1 MRLLYSHTLHGA
13 QDMKLAEY
21 ITYDGLGIA
30 ELIRN
35 REISREEA
43 LKCAMDAAEL
53 LNPEINA
60 IIELFPEPLAAS
72 DDAGA
77 PFSGVPFL
85 IKDLALHAEG
95 VLNEMGSRLA
105 QGIRAQ
111 HDTDLMKRFRQAGLR
126 TIGRASTPEFG
137 YCPTTEPVV
146 NGPSRNP
153 WDLSRMPGGSSG
165 ATAASVAAGI
175 VPLAHAND
183 GGGSIRIPASCCG
196 LVGLKP
202 SRGRVPNGPDSAEPL
217 SGLAVEFAVTRTV
230 RDAAALLDA
239 VKGPGIGDPFEIPIP
254 GETYASSMLKDAGS
268 LKIAWMNEPWSG
280 VEIDGEVRD
289 TIPKTAQLCEELGHQ
304 VTEARPPLDWE
315 HFFEAT
321 VVLWAANLAVFID
334 YAAMLTGRPVDEDHL
349 EATVLACYREG
360 KQIKA
365 ETLLRAQAAANQVC
379 RGIGRFFQEYDILL
393 TPTVAQPP
401 LPLGVINANDPGLD
415 ARAWSMRTFE
425 FCPFTPLF
433 NTTGQPAISLPLHR
447 SSANLPLG
455 VQFAGRYG
463 AEHTLLQLAR
473 QLEQAAPWPLN
484 APLLE
489 RQ

>member
-1 MRLLYSHTLHGA
+1 
-13 QDMKLAEY
+13 MKPAEY
-21 ITYDGLGIA
+21 ITHDGLGLA

-35 REISREEA
+35 GEISRAEA
-43 LKCAMDAAEL
+43 LECALDMAEL
-53 LNPEINA
+53 LNPQINT

-72 DDAGA
+72 EDTGA

-85 IKDLALHAEG
+85 IKDLGLRAEG

-105 QGIRAQ
+105 RGIRAQ
-111 HDTDLMKRFRQAGLR
+111 HDTDLMKRFRRAGLR

-137 YCPTTEPVV
+137 YCPTTEPVLY
-146 NGPSRNP
+146 GPSRNP
-153 WDLSRMPGGSSG
+153 WDLARMPGGSSG

-202 SRGRVPNGPDSAEPL
+202 TRGRVPNGPDSAEPL

-239 VKGPGIGDPFEIPIP
+239 VKGPGVGDPFEIAIP
-254 GETYASSMLKDAGS
+254 AEPYASSTQQDPGS
-268 LKIAWMNEPWSG
+268 LRIAWMNEPWSG
-280 VEIDGEVRD
+280 AGAHQEVKD
-289 TIPKTAQLCEELGHQ
+289 TVPKTAQLCEELGHR
-304 VTEARPPLDWE
+304 VTEARPELDWE
-315 HFFEAT
+315 QFFEAT

-334 YAAMLTGRPVDEDHL
+334 FAAMLTGRPVDEDHL

-360 KQIKA
+360 KQVKA
-365 ETLLRAQAAANQVC
+365 QTLLMAQATANHIC
-379 RGIGRFFQEYDILL
+379 RALGRFFQDYDVLL

-401 LPLGVINANDPGLD
+401 LPLGSINANDPDLD
-415 ARAWSMRTFE
+415 AAAWSARTFN

-433 NTTGQPAISLPLHR
+433 NMTGQPAISLPLHR
-447 SSANLPLG
+447 TAGNLPLG

-463 AEHTLLQLAR
+463 DEATLLKLAR
-473 QLEQAAPWPLN
+473 QLEQAAPWPLT
-484 APLLE
+484 APLLK
-489 RQ
+489 QQ

>member
-1 MRLLYSHTLHGA
+1 MTR
-13 QDMKLAEY
+13 QMKPAEY
-21 ITYDGLGIA
+21 ISHDGLGIA

-43 LKCAMDAAEL
+43 LDCALELAEL
-53 LNPEINA
+53 LNPQINT

-77 PFSGVPFL
+77 PFAGVPFL
-85 IKDLALHAEG
+85 IKDLGLRAEG

-105 QGIRAQ
+105 RGIRAQ
-111 HDTDLMKRFRQAGLR
+111 HDTDLMQRFRQAGLR

-137 YCPTTEPVV
+137 YCPTTEPLV

-153 WDLSRMPGGSSG
+153 WDLTKMPGGSSG

-202 SRGRVPNGPDSAEPL
+202 TRGRVPGGPDSAEPL

-239 VKGPGIGDPFEIPIP
+239 VKGPGIGDPFEIAIP
-254 GETYASSMLKDAGS
+254 PEPYAGSMLQDPGT

-280 VEIDGEVRD
+280 KKAADEVRD
-289 TIPKTAQLCEELGHQ
+289 TIPETAKLCEELGHR
-304 VTEARPPLDWE
+304 VIEARPELDWE
-315 HFFEAT
+315 QFFEAT

-334 YAAMLTGRPVDEDHL
+334 FAAMLTGRPVDEDHL

-360 KQIKA
+360 KQVKA
-365 ETLLRAQAAANQVC
+365 ETLLTAQATANRIC
-379 RGIGRFFQEYDILL
+379 RAIGRFFQDYDVLL

-401 LPLGVINANDPGLD
+401 LPLATINANDPDLD
-415 ARAWSMRTFE
+415 AKAWSARTFD

-433 NTTGQPAISLPLHR
+433 NMTGQPAISLPLHR
-447 SSANLPLG
+447 TVDSLPLG

-463 AEHTLLQLAR
+463 DETTLLQLAR
-473 QLEQAAPWPLN
+473 QLEQTAPWPLT
-484 APLLE
+484 APLL
-489 RQ
+489 

>member
-1 MRLLYSHTLHGA
+1 
-13 QDMKLAEY
+13 MKLTEY
-21 ITYDGLGIA
+21 ISYDGLGLA
-30 ELIRN
+30 ELIRS

-43 LKCAMDAAEL
+43 LKCAMEAAEL
-53 LNPEINA
+53 LNPEINT

-72 DDAGA
+72 DDADA
-77 PFSGVPFL
+77 PFFGVPFL
-85 IKDLALHAEG
+85 IKDLALRAKG

-105 QGIRAQ
+105 QGVRAQ

-153 WDLSRMPGGSSG
+153 WDLTRMPGGSSG

-202 SRGRVPNGPDSAEPL
+202 TRGRVPNGPDSAEPL
-217 SGLAVEFAVTRTV
+217 SGLAVELAVTRTV
-230 RDAAALLDA
+230 RDTAALLDA
-239 VKGPGIGDPFEIPIP
+239 VKGPGVGDPYEIAIP
-254 GETYASSMLKDAGS
+254 DEAYASSMLKDPDR

-280 VEIDGEVRD
+280 AEIDTEVKD
-289 TIPKTAQLCEELGHQ
+289 TIPKTAQLCEALGHQ
-304 VTEARPPLDWE
+304 VIEARPALVWE
-315 HFFEAT
+315 QFLEAT
-321 VVLWAANLAVFID
+321 VTLWAANLTVFID

-365 ETLLRAQAAANQVC
+365 ETLLRAQAAANHIC
-379 RGIGRFFQEYDILL
+379 RATGRFFQEYDVLL

-401 LPLGVINANDPGLD
+401 LPVGVINANDPDLD
-415 ARAWSMRTFE
+415 ARAWSERTFE

-433 NTTGQPAISLPLHR
+433 NMTGQPAISLPLQR

-489 RQ
+489 TRGHDT

>member
-1 MRLLYSHTLHGA
+1 
-13 QDMKLAEY
+13 MKPAEY
-21 ITYDGLGIA
+21 ISHDGLGLA
-30 ELIRN
+30 GLIRN
-35 REISREEA
+35 KEISSEEA
-43 LKCAMDAAEL
+43 LECALAMAEL
-53 LNPEINA
+53 LNPQINT

-77 PFSGVPFL
+77 PFFGVPFL
-85 IKDLALHAEG
+85 IKDLGLRARG

-111 HDTDLMKRFRQAGLR
+111 HDTDLMKRFRRAGLR

-137 YCPTTEPVV
+137 YCPTTEPALY
-146 NGPSRNP
+146 GPSRNP
-153 WDLSRMPGGSSG
+153 WDLTRMPGGSSG

-202 SRGRVPNGPDSAEPL
+202 SRGRVPSGPDSAEPL

-239 VKGPGIGDPFEIPIP
+239 VKGPGVGDPFEIAIP
-254 GETYASSMLKDAGS
+254 AEAYASSTLKDPGS
-268 LKIAWMNEPWSG
+268 LKIAWMSEPWSG
-280 VEIDGEVRD
+280 AGADQEVKD
-289 TIPKTAQLCEELGHQ
+289 TVPKTAQLCEELGHQ
-304 VTEARPPLDWE
+304 VTEARPELDWE
-315 HFFEAT
+315 QFFEAT

-334 YAAMLTGRPVDEDHL
+334 FAAMLTGRPVDEDHL

-360 KQIKA
+360 KQVKA
-365 ETLLRAQAAANQVC
+365 QTLLTAQATANRIC
-379 RGIGRFFQEYDILL
+379 RAVGRFFQDYDVLL

-401 LPLGVINANDPGLD
+401 LPLGSINANDPSLD
-415 ARAWSMRTFE
+415 AKAWSARTFD

-433 NTTGQPAISLPLHR
+433 NMTGQPAISLPLHR
-447 SSANLPLG
+447 TVDNLPLG

-463 AEHTLLQLAR
+463 GETTLLQLAR

-484 APLLE
+484 APLLKQ
-489 RQ
+489 R

>member
-1 MRLLYSHTLHGA
+1 
-13 QDMKLAEY
+13 MKPAEY
-21 ITYDGLGIA
+21 ISYDGLGLA

-35 REISREEA
+35 GEISREEVLACA
-43 LKCAMDAAEL
+43 LQMADL
-53 LNPEINA
+53 LNPEINT
-60 IIELFPEPLAAS
+60 IIEIFPEPLAGAE
-72 DDAGA
+72 DADA
-77 PFSGVPFL
+77 PFFGVPFL
-85 IKDLALHAEG
+85 IKDLALHAKG

-126 TIGRASTPEFG
+126 TIGRAATPEFG
-137 YCPTTEPVV
+137 YCPTTEPVI

-153 WDLSRMPGGSSG
+153 WDLTRMPGGSSG

-254 GETYASSMLKDAGS
+254 GEAYASSALKDPGS
-268 LKIAWMNEPWSG
+268 LKIAWMSESWSG
-280 VEIDGEVRD
+280 TEIDKEVKD
-289 TIPKTAQLCEELGHQ
+289 TVPKTAQLCEELGHR
-304 VTEARPPLDWE
+304 VVEAGPELDWE

-321 VVLWAANLAVFID
+321 VTLWAANLAVFID
-334 YAAMLTGRPVDEDHL
+334 YAAMLTGRPVDKDHL

-379 RGIGRFFQEYDILL
+379 RGVGRFFQEYDILL

-401 LPLGVINANDPGLD
+401 LPLGVINANDPDLD
-415 ARAWSMRTFE
+415 ARAWSKHTFD

-447 SSANLPLG
+447 NTDNLPLG

-463 AEHTLLQLAR
+463 AESTLLQLAR

-489 RQ
+489 QQ

>member
-1 MRLLYSHTLHGA
+1 
-13 QDMKLAEY
+13 MKPAEY
-21 ITYDGLGIA
+21 ITHDGLGLA

-35 REISREEA
+35 KEISRAEA
-43 LKCAMDAAEL
+43 LECALDMAEL
-53 LNPEINA
+53 LNPQINT

-105 QGIRAQ
+105 RGIRAQ

-137 YCPTTEPVV
+137 YCPTTEPVL

-153 WDLSRMPGGSSG
+153 WDLTRMPGGSSG

-202 SRGRVPNGPDSAEPL
+202 TRGRVPNGPDSAEPL
-217 SGLAVEFAVTRTV
+217 SGMAVEFAVTRTV

-239 VKGPGIGDPFEIPIP
+239 VKGPGIGDPFEIAIP
-254 GETYASSMLKDAGS
+254 AEAYAGSTLKDPGT

-280 VEIDGEVRD
+280 AEMDKEVKD
-289 TIPKTAQLCEELGHQ
+289 TIPRTAQLCEELGHQ
-304 VTEARPPLDWE
+304 ITEARPELVWE
-315 HFFEAT
+315 QFFEAT

-334 YAAMLTGRPVDEDHL
+334 YAAMLTGRPADEDHL

-360 KQIKA
+360 KQVKA
-365 ETLLRAQAAANQVC
+365 ETLLMAQATANHVC
-379 RGIGRFFQEYDILL
+379 RGIGRFFQEYDVLL

-401 LPLGVINANDPGLD
+401 LPLGTINANDPNLD
-415 ARAWSMRTFE
+415 AKAWSRRTFD

-447 SSANLPLG
+447 SAGGLPLG

-463 AEHTLLQLAR
+463 DETTLLQLAR
-473 QLEQAAPWPLN
+473 QLEQAAPWPLT
-484 APLLE
+484 APLLNSGSE
-489 RQ
+489 

>member
-1 MRLLYSHTLHGA
+1 
-13 QDMKLAEY
+13 MKPAEY
-21 ITYDGLGIA
+21 ISYDGLGLA

-35 REISREEA
+35 GEVNREEVLSCA
-43 LKCAMDAAEL
+43 LQLADL
-53 LNPEINA
+53 LNPEINT
-60 IIELFPEPLAAS
+60 IIEIFPEPLAGS
-72 DDAGA
+72 DDAAA
-77 PFSGVPFL
+77 PFFGVPFL

-126 TIGRASTPEFG
+126 TLGRASTPEFG
-137 YCPTTEPVV
+137 YCPTTEPVI

-153 WDLSRMPGGSSG
+153 WDLTKMPGGSSG

-175 VPLAHAND
+175 IPLAHAND

-196 LVGLKP
+196 LLGLKP

-239 VKGPGIGDPFEIPIP
+239 VKGSGIGDPFEIAIP
-254 GETYASSMLKDAGS
+254 DEPYESSMSNDPGS
-268 LKIAWMNEPWSG
+268 LRIAWMNEAWSG
-280 VEIDGEVRD
+280 TEIDKEVKD
-289 TIPKTAQLCEELGHQ
+289 TVPKTAQLCEELGHR
-304 VTEARPPLDWE
+304 VVETGPELDWE
-315 HFFEAT
+315 HFLEAT
-321 VVLWAANLAVFID
+321 VTLWASNLAVFID

-365 ETLLRAQAAANQVC
+365 ETLLQAQAAANQVC
-379 RGIGRFFQEYDILL
+379 RGVGRFFQDYDILL

-401 LPLGVINANDPGLD
+401 LPLGVINANAPDLD
-415 ARAWSMRTFE
+415 ARAWSKVTFD

-433 NTTGQPAISLPLHR
+433 NMTGQPAISVPLHR
-447 SSANLPLG
+447 NPDNLPLG

-463 AEHTLLQLAR
+463 AESTLLQLAR

-484 APLLE
+484 APLFEQAGNL
-489 RQ
+489 